1 MPWAPACLR
10 GVLDGGVKDRPPVEL
25 VDLPAFGRRARL
37 VWRKHRWWC
46 RSPECPIGSW
56 TGEDRRIAAPRLGLT
71 DRAGRWVCEQVG
83 RRGRTVAEVAREVG
97 CDWHTVNQAV
107 IAYGTALVDDEP
119 DRGGHRSGL
128 G

>member
-1 MPWAPACLR
+1 METSPIRVAELLVGLPEVNVLGVDDVAGGPVRVLVECRVRLR
-10 GVLDGGVKDRPPVEL
+10 RCPECGTPGGVKDRPPVEL

-71 DRAGRWVCEQVG
+71 D
-83 RRGRTVAEVAREVG
+83 
-97 CDWHTVNQAV
+97 
-107 IAYGTALVDDEP
+107 
-119 DRGGHRSGL
+119 
-128 G
+128 